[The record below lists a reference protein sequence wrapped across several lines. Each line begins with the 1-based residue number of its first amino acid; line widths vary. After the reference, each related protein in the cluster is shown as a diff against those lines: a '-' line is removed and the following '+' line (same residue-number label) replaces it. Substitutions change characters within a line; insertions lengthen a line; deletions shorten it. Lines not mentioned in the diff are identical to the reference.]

1 MAFIPLS
8 FSPLGDPR
16 RKLLHVIPAGFP
28 NGLSQGSLRSLNIEH
43 VFPADLIRRESL
55 RPTALGAAARDT
67 FASASNAPDEL
78 LINIFR
84 RWFWS
89 RKAGSGFCLHGFPS
103 NLLQATVLDE
113 WMEARDETFDA
124 CVVAAEA
131 AGHEVALHY
140 RTLGVPVVSGKDLES

>member
-8 FSPLGDPR
+8 FSPFGDPR

-28 NGLSQGSLRSLNIEH
+28 NGLPQGSLRSLNIEH
-43 VFPADLIRRESL
+43 VFPAELVRRESL

-67 FASASNAPDEL
+67 IASAASAPDEL
-78 LINIFR
+78 LISIFR

-89 RKAGSGFCLHGFPS
+89 RKAGSGFCLHGFPA
-103 NLLQATVLDE
+103 NRLQASILDE

-124 CVVAAEA
+124 CVISDETEA
-131 AGHEVALHY
+131 HEVARHY
-140 RTLGVPVVSGKDLES
+140 RTLGVQIVSGKDLEP

>member
-43 VFPADLIRRESL
+43 VFPADLVRRESL
-55 RPTALGAAARDT
+55 RPTALGAAARDSI
-67 FASASNAPDEL
+67 ANAAPAPDEL
-78 LINIFR
+78 LISIFR

-89 RKAGSGFCLHGFPS
+89 RKAGSGFCLHGFPANRLHAS
-103 NLLQATVLDE
+103 ILDE
-113 WMEARDETFDA
+113 WMEARDETLDA
-124 CVVAAEA
+124 CVVSQET
-131 AGHEVALHY
+131 AGNEVACHY
-140 RTLGVPVVSGKDLES
+140 RALGVAVVSERDLEP